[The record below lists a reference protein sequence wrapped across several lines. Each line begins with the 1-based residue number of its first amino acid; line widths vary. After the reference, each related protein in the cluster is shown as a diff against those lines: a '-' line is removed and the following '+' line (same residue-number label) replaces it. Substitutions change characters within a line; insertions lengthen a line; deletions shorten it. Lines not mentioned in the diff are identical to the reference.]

1 LVNRKKGKKMSS
13 IIVTILLV
21 VAIIAAVY
29 FLVKHLSGVIANAV
43 IGLILLVVLNFFH
56 VMQWMGKPDLGYDLA
71 TILICTVGGIP
82 GVCILV
88 LLDILG
94 IAI

>member
-1 LVNRKKGKKMSS
+1 MSS
-13 IIVTILLV
+13 VIAAILLV
-21 VAIIAAVY
+21 VAIVAVVY
-29 FLVKHLSGVIANAV
+29 YLAKHFSVLIANAV
-43 IGLILLVVLNFFH
+43 VGLILLIVLNFFH

-71 TILICTVGGIP
+71 TVLICAIGGVP

-94 IAI
+94 IMI

>member
-1 LVNRKKGKKMSS
+1 MSALL
-13 IIVTILLV
+13 IAILLV
-21 VAIIAAVY
+21 VAIVAIVY
-29 FLVKHLSGVIANAV
+29 YLVKRFMVLVVNA
-43 IGLILLVVLNFFH
+43 ILGIILLFILNFLH

-71 TILICTVGGIP
+71 TVLISAIGGLP

-94 IAI
+94 ITL

>member
-1 LVNRKKGKKMSS
+1 MMTDVLMAL
-13 IIVTILLV
+13 LLV
-21 VAIIAAVY
+21 VAIVAVVY
-29 FLVKHLSGVIANAV
+29 YLVKQLSVLIANAV
-43 IGLILLVVLNFFH
+43 VGLILLIVLNYLH

-71 TILICTVGGIP
+71 TVLICAIGGVP

-94 IAI
+94 ISL

>member
-1 LVNRKKGKKMSS
+1 MSAVL
-13 IIVTILLV
+13 IAILLV
-21 VAIIAAVY
+21 VAIVAIVY
-29 FLVKHLSGVIANAV
+29 YLAKKFTVLIVNAV
-43 IGLILLVVLNFFH
+43 LGIILLFILNFLH

-71 TILICTVGGIP
+71 TVLISAIGGLP

-94 IAI
+94 ITL